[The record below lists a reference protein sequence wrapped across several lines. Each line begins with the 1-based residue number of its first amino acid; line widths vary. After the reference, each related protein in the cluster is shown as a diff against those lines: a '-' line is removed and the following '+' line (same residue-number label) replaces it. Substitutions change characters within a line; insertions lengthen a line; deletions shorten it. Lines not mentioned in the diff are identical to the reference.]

1 MARFVTDSQIHGY
14 SVNPQRIEKKSIF
27 LKIKKLCLFFFG
39 IVSFCSIAQSP
50 QSFLPNASGNKK
62 AIEAYERSTKFFNEK
77 NYEQAN
83 RWTDESLKYD
93 STFAEAHYRK
103 AQLYEV
109 FTQPDLAL
117 QSYRKAVTL
126 QPDAPQFVAAYQKL
140 IEYHLR
146 AGDYAQA
153 KRDLEHYIP
162 FLRPNSVA
170 QKRAQRQL
178 LTCAYGAKAIENP
191 LVITPEELSDT
202 VNQFILQY
210 FPALTA
216 DGETLLFTALRPEND
231 EDLYITHFKDGHWT
245 IPTSISEKINTAE
258 NEGTGTLSADGRTLV
273 FTACN
278 RRDGYG
284 SCDLYISRKNGKDW
298 EAPKNIG
305 INVNTPFWES
315 QPTLSPDGRTL
326 YFISDRKGGLGG
338 RDVWYTSLQKNGEW
352 SPAKNIGGPV
362 NTPDDEASPY
372 LHANGHTLFF
382 ASEGHE
388 GFGGYDLFFSDST
401 ATGWQK
407 PENLGY
413 PINTSDNQ
421 VALVITSDSQY
432 GYYSL
437 DTKRVG
443 NQRVS
448 RLYRFRLP
456 TELQQKFNA
465 ANYLKGLVTDARSG
479 KSVKANIELIDLKTG
494 KVVQRFS
501 TDTESGNYLTT
512 LPNGSE
518 WGLYVNA
525 TGYFYKSLSFD
536 YTQKNK
542 AEGLQLDIKLEPMN
556 INTFGVLS
564 NIYFETGKADLQDKS
579 RTELNKLIDELKLQ
593 PTLRIEIAGHTDDVG
608 DSKQNQILSQKR
620 AQSVV
625 DYLIRA
631 GLPRERIRAIGFGES
646 KPIAPNTSE
655 ENRQLNRRIEWRIW

>member
-1 MARFVTDSQIHGY
+1 M
-14 SVNPQRIEKKSIF
+14 
-27 LKIKKLCLFFFG
+27 
-39 IVSFCSIAQSP
+39 AQSP

-62 AIEAYERSTKFFNEK
+62 AMEAFERSTKFFNEK

-93 STFAEAHYRK
+93 SAFAEAHYRK

-162 FLRPNSVA
+162 FLRPNSLA

-178 LTCAYGAKAIENP
+178 LTCTFGAKAIENP

-231 EDLYITHFKDGHWT
+231 EDLYVTHFKDGHWT
-245 IPTSISEKINTAE
+245 TPTSISDKINTAE

-298 EAPKNIG
+298 DTPKNIG

-401 ATGWQK
+401 AAGWQK

-525 TGYFYKSLSFD
+525 AGYFYKSLSFD

-556 INTFGVLS
+556 INSFGVLS

-625 DYLIRA
+625 DYLISA
-631 GLPRERIRAIGFGES
+631 GVPRERIRAIGFGES

>member
-1 MARFVTDSQIHGY
+1 MFWTR
-14 SVNPQRIEKKSIF
+14 
-27 LKIKKLCLFFFG
+27 LKQYAIVQNQGVLLFILISSSLF
-39 IVSFCSIAQSP
+39 AQSP
-50 QSFLPNASGNKK
+50 QSFLPKASGNKK
-62 AIEAYERSTKFFNEK
+62 AMEAFERSTKFFNEK

-126 QPDAPQFVAAYQKL
+126 HPDAPQFVAAYPKL

-146 AGDYAQA
+146 AGEYAQA

-178 LTCAYGAKAIENP
+178 LTCVFGAKAIENP

-231 EDLYITHFKDGHWT
+231 EDLYVTHFKDGHWT
-245 IPTSISEKINTAE
+245 TPTSISDKINTAE

-401 ATGWQK
+401 AAGWQK

-456 TELQQKFNA
+456 AELQQKFNA

-512 LPNGSE
+512 LPNGTE

-525 TGYFYKSLSFD
+525 AGYFYKSLSFD

-556 INTFGVLS
+556 INSFGVLS

-625 DYLIRA
+625 DYLISA
-631 GLPRERIRAIGFGES
+631 GVPRERIRAIGFGES

>member
-1 MARFVTDSQIHGY
+1 M
-14 SVNPQRIEKKSIF
+14 
-27 LKIKKLCLFFFG
+27 
-39 IVSFCSIAQSP
+39 
-50 QSFLPNASGNKK
+50 
-62 AIEAYERSTKFFNEK
+62 EAFERSTKFFNEK

-83 RWTDESLKYD
+83 RWTDETLKYD
-93 STFAEAHYRK
+93 STFAEAHFRK
-103 AQLYEV
+103 AQLYEIY
-109 FTQPDLAL
+109 TQPDLAL
-117 QSYRKAVTL
+117 QSYRKVVTL
-126 QPDAPQFVAAYQKL
+126 RPDAPQSAAAYQKL

-146 AGDYAQA
+146 AGEYAQA
-153 KRDLEHYIP
+153 KNDLTRYIP
-162 FLRPNSVA
+162 LLRPNSVA

-178 LTCAYGAKAIENP
+178 QTCAFGEKAIENP
-191 LVITPEELSDT
+191 LVISPEELSDT

-231 EDLYITHFKDGHWT
+231 EDLYITHFKDGRWT
-245 IPTSISEKINTAE
+245 APVSISDKINTAE

-298 EAPKNIG
+298 EAPKNLG

-326 YFISDRKGGLGG
+326 YFISDRKGGIGG

-352 SPAKNIGGPV
+352 SAAKNVGEPV
-362 NTPDDEASPY
+362 NTLDDEASPY

-382 ASEGHE
+382 ASEGHQ

-465 ANYLKGLVTDARSG
+465 ANYLKGLVTDSRSG
-479 KSVKANIELIDLKTG
+479 KSVKANLELIDLKTG

-501 TDTESGNYLTT
+501 TDTDNGQYLTT

-525 TGYFYKSLSFD
+525 AGYFYKSLSFD

-556 INTFGVLS
+556 LNTFGVLS

-579 RTELNKLIDELKLQ
+579 RTELNKLIEELKLQ
-593 PTLRIEIAGHTDDVG
+593 STLRIEIAGHTDDVG
-608 DSKQNQILSQKR
+608 DPKQNQILSQKR
-620 AQSVV
+620 AQSVA
-625 DYLIRA
+625 DYLITA
-631 GLPRERIRAIGFGES
+631 GISRERIRAIGFGEA
-646 KPIAPNTSE
+646 KPMAPNTSE

>member
-1 MARFVTDSQIHGY
+1 M
-14 SVNPQRIEKKSIF
+14 KKSHNERLFWTRLLQSSAVLNRSI
-27 LKIKKLCLFFFG
+27 FFFSLL
-39 IVSFCSIAQSP
+39 ISSSLFAQSP

-62 AIEAYERSTKFFNEK
+62 AIEAFERSTKFFNEK

-83 RWTDESLKYD
+83 RWTDETLKYD
-93 STFAEAHYRK
+93 STFAEAHFRK
-103 AQLYEV
+103 AQLYEIY
-109 FTQPDLAL
+109 TQPDLAL
-117 QSYRKAVTL
+117 QSYRKVVTL
-126 QPDAPQFVAAYQKL
+126 RPDAPQSAAAYQKL

-146 AGDYAQA
+146 AGEYAQA
-153 KRDLEHYIP
+153 KSDLTHYIP
-162 FLRPNSVA
+162 LLRPNSVA

-178 LTCAYGAKAIENP
+178 LTCAFGEKAIENP
-191 LVITPEELSDT
+191 LVISPEELSDT

-231 EDLYITHFKDGHWT
+231 EDLYITHFKDGRWT
-245 IPTSISEKINTAE
+245 VPVSISDRINTAE

-298 EAPKNIG
+298 DAPKNIG

-326 YFISDRKGGLGG
+326 YFISDRKGGIGG

-352 SPAKNIGGPV
+352 SAAKNIGGPV

-382 ASEGHE
+382 ASEGHQ

-448 RLYRFRLP
+448 RLYRFRVP

-479 KSVKANIELIDLKTG
+479 KSVKANLELIDLKTG

-501 TDTESGNYLTT
+501 TDTENGQYLTT

-525 TGYFYKSLSFD
+525 AGYFYKSLSFD

-556 INTFGVLS
+556 LNTFGVLS

-579 RTELNKLIDELKLQ
+579 RTELNKLIEELKLQ
-593 PTLRIEIAGHTDDVG
+593 STLRIEIAGHTDDVG

-620 AQSVV
+620 AQSVA
-625 DYLIRA
+625 DYLITA
-631 GLPRERIRAIGFGES
+631 GISRERIRAIGFGEA
-646 KPIAPNTSE
+646 KPMAPNTSE